1 MTTYVTAAALA
12 PLPEL
17 RGIST
22 EPLDPACPGDRHG
35 SYRAYSQHH
44 CRCPDVMAYMVA
56 YRVRREAREAERLAA
71 QPPPPDDG
79 PQPRSPFDVD
89 EGDVQAALWRAWR
102 WQPLP
107 ARLTPAEVRTVVG
120 RLRDAGLTAEGI
132 AARIR
137 LSERTVQRLF
147 ASCPTPPGEAV
158 DADDELV
165 AA

>member
-12 PLPEL
+12 PLPVL

-35 SYRAYSQHH
+35 SYRAYSQHG

-56 YRVRREAREAERLAA
+56 YRVRHDARTLERLAGR
-71 QPPPPDDG
+71 PPED
-79 PQPRSPFDVD
+79 QPRSPFDVD

-107 ARLTPAEVRTVVG
+107 PRLTPAEVRTVVH
-120 RLRDAGLTAEGI
+120 RLRLADLTAKEI
-132 AARIR
+132 AGRIR
-137 LSERTVQRLF
+137 MSDRNVQRLLTST
-147 ASCPTPPGEAV
+147 ANN
-158 DADDELV
+158 ELV